1 MSLAKNM
8 WATLSK
14 VDVRKHIQQKGQLNY
29 LSWAWAWGALM
40 EHYPN
45 ATYTFSDRTFSD
57 GSMEVY
63 CDLVI
68 TEDGESITRHMWLAV
83 MGNRNEAILNPDS
96 TQVNKAKMR
105 CLTKAIGMCGLGYHI
120 YAGEDLI
127 LDEIAPVA
135 KDLSASVD
143 AIRNAITETDPSSCL
158 EAWGELSK
166 QEKSVVWKQFSKT
179 EQVTI
184 EDLLKVA
191 RGE

>member
-1 MSLAKNM
+1 
-8 WATLSK
+8 
-14 VDVRKHIQQKGQLNY
+14 
-29 LSWAWAWGALM
+29 
-40 EHYPN
+40 
-45 ATYTFSDRTFSD
+45 
-57 GSMEVY
+57 
-63 CDLVI
+63 
-68 TEDGESITRHMWLAV
+68 MWLAV